1 MVSSHDPENT
11 RSSLGTSSLLRKAL
25 GIAQKVHPE
34 MLIRPE
40 VHRPLVNGIGLAL
53 IIGGGIWLVVTGHPL
68 ALAMVF
74 LGTALYLTTQARD
87 DSVQPRPP
95 TTSKTK
101 DKKSNSGS

>member
-34 MLIRPE
+34 VLFRPE
-40 VHRPLVNGIGLAL
+40 VHRPLVNGMGLAL
-53 IIGGGIWLVVTGHPL
+53 IVGGGIWLLVTGHPL

-87 DSVQPRPP
+87 DSGHPRPP
-95 TTSKTK
+95 TTNKTK
-101 DKKSNSGS
+101 DKKSNTGS

>member
-1 MVSSHDPENT
+1 MRLP
-11 RSSLGTSSLLRKAL
+11 RGPSSLLRKAL
-25 GIAQKVHPE
+25 GVAQKVHPE
-34 MLIRPE
+34 VLFRSE

-53 IIGGGIWLVVTGHPL
+53 IVGGGIWLVVTGHPL

-87 DSVQPRPP
+87 DSTQPRPP